1 MAGLCCTPLRLE
13 IKFSQMKSKTAE
25 SPSAEPIVFKIGIM
39 LPAEGE
45 GQMSRLIPA
54 GSPSP
59 FTSEDQVPERL
70 RQYIGEPPKENYD
83 VASFRRTTELI
94 NEQSGGEMSESVR
107 SALASIDDEI
117 HARAQARAA
126 AVIRN
131 ENPKGLYDDRS

>member
-13 IKFSQMKSKTAE
+13 IKFSQMKSKAPE
-25 SPSAEPIVFKIGIM
+25 PPIVFKIGIM
-39 LPAEGE
+39 LPPEGE
-45 GQMSRLIPA
+45 GQMSRLVPA

-59 FTSEDQVPERL
+59 FASVDEVPERL

-107 SALASIDDEI
+107 SALASIDDEA

-131 ENPKGLYDDRS
+131 EHPRGLYDD

>member
-1 MAGLCCTPLRLE
+1 MGPVSGVSGIARYDGIAAGVRADRRALDE
-13 IKFSQMKSKTAE
+13 
-25 SPSAEPIVFKIGIM
+25 
-39 LPAEGE
+39 
-45 GQMSRLIPA
+45 
-54 GSPSP
+54 
-59 FTSEDQVPERL
+59 VPEHL
-70 RQYIGEPPKENYD
+70 RQFIGEPPKENYD

-107 SALASIDDEI
+107 SALASIDDEV

>member
-39 LPAEGE
+39 FPPEGE

-59 FTSEDQVPERL
+59 FTSVDEVPEHL
-70 RQYIGEPPKENYD
+70 RQHIGSPPEPNYD
-83 VASFRRTTELI
+83 VEAFRRTTESL
-94 NEQSGGEMSESVR
+94 NSGGEMSESVR
-107 SALASIDDEI
+107 SALASIDDEA

-126 AVIRN
+126 AVIVN
-131 ENPKGLYDDRS
+131 PNPKGLYDDD